1 MTTAIGRDGGDLRE
15 QDCEQ
20 QGEQRPES
28 VGGSPELLGEECAVN
43 GDQEDGG
50 NKGLQRG
57 ICSELLR
64 AKAPDGE
71 RGREDEDMGPEREE
85 LAGAVVRVGG
95 EGEGGDGVEER
106 GGEEDEGD
114 PTASHPIPVAVR
126 PGWGTRTLPTEEDKS
141 SDGGGKGPEQ
151 RSLAVGGKHD
161 REAGQAALPGEGDGP
176 VEVIVQADGGVDGEE
191 CGGERD
197 QGAGEEP
204 EFRGDAVALPA
215 ACDGD
220 G

>member
-1 MTTAIGRDGGDLRE
+1 VAGGVEAAAKQECCGDDDGHRACDGGDLRE

-28 VGGSPELLGEECAVN
+28 VGGSPELLGEERAVN

-85 LAGAVVRVGG
+85 LAGAV
-95 EGEGGDGVEER
+95 
-106 GGEEDEGD
+106 
-114 PTASHPIPVAVR
+114 
-126 PGWGTRTLPTEEDKS
+126 GWIIRE
-141 SDGGGKGPEQ
+141 
-151 RSLAVGGKHD
+151 
-161 REAGQAALPGEGDGP
+161 REAGDGP
-176 VEVIVQADGGVDGEE
+176 EERRGEQKDGEQA
-191 CGGERD
+191 GPAV
-197 QGAGEEP
+197 GAAEE
-204 EFRGDAVALPA
+204 D
-215 ACDGD
+215 
-220 G
+220 